1 MIPRRML
8 LASPLMLASPL
19 AKAQDFPSKPL
30 RVVVPFA
37 AGGGADIVARLL
49 APQLGEALGQPVV
62 VENRA
67 GAGGN
72 LGAEAVM
79 RAPADGHTLLLTS
92 SAFAINPSLYSRIPY
107 HPVRDFSPIT
117 RPALMPNILV
127 VPASLPVTSVQELVE
142 HAKSRSLSYASA
154 GIGTGTHLAGEM
166 FKLQTGADLVHV
178 PYRGG
183 GAVVADLVAGR
194 VALTF
199 ATLPSV
205 IEFVQNGQLRAL
217 AVTTAERWPSLPD
230 VPTMQQIGFPDFEI
244 STWIGLLAPAG
255 TPERAVAQLHREV
268 ERIIRMP
275 DIHNRFTT
283 LGMVTVGDSPAQF
296 ASFINSELRLYERL
310 VKASGASLD

>member
-1 MIPRRML
+1 MISRRAL
-8 LASPLMLASPL
+8 VASPLLLAPTL
-19 AKAQDFPSKPL
+19 ANAQDFPSKPL

-37 AGGGADIVARLL
+37 AGGGADIVARLV
-49 APQLGEALGQPVV
+49 APRLGEVLEQPVV

-92 SAFAINPSLYSRIPY
+92 SAFAINPSLYRQIPY
-107 HPVRDFSPIT
+107 HPVRDFGPIT

-127 VPASLPVTSVQELVE
+127 VPASLPVRSVQELVE

-154 GIGTGTHLAGEM
+154 GVGTGTHLAGEM

-183 GAVVADLVAGR
+183 GAVVADLIAGR

-255 TPERAVAQLHREV
+255 TPSRAVNQLHREV
-268 ERIIRMP
+268 VRIIQLPEVR
-275 DIHNRFTT
+275 DRFAT
-283 LGMVTVGDSPAQF
+283 LGMVTVGDTPEQF
-296 ASFINSELRLYERL
+296 ASFINSELRMYERL
-310 VKASGASLD
+310 VKASGASLE

>member
-1 MIPRRML
+1 MIPRRAL
-8 LASPLMLASPL
+8 IASPLVLAAPPVV
-19 AKAQDFPSKPL
+19 AQDFPSKPL

-37 AGGGADIVARLL
+37 AGGGADIVARLVAPRL
-49 APQLGEALGQPVV
+49 AEALGQPVV

-72 LGAEAVM
+72 IGAEAVA
-79 RAPADGHTLLLTS
+79 RAPGDGHTLLLTS

-107 HPVRDFSPIT
+107 HPVRDFRPIT

-127 VPASLPVTSVQELVE
+127 VPASLPVRNVQELVE
-142 HAKSRSLSYASA
+142 HAKSQPLSYASA

-166 FKLQTGADLVHV
+166 FKLQARVEMVHV

-183 GAVVADLVAGR
+183 GAVIADLLAGR

-205 IEFVQNGQLRAL
+205 IEFVQDGRLRAL
-217 AVTTAERWPSLPD
+217 AVTTAERWPGLPD
-230 VPTMQQIGFPDFEI
+230 VPTMQQLGFTEFEI

-255 TPERAVAQLHREV
+255 TPDRVVDQMHREV
-268 ERIIRMP
+268 VRIIRLP
-275 DIHNRFTT
+275 EIRERFTT
-283 LGMVTVGDSPAQF
+283 LGMVTVGDTPAQF
-296 ASFINSELRLYERL
+296 ASYIGSELQLYERL
-310 VKASGASLD
+310 VKVSGASLD

>member
-1 MIPRRML
+1 MILRRAL
-8 LASPLMLASPL
+8 LAAPMVLASPL
-19 AKAQDFPSKPL
+19 AEAQDFPGKPL
-30 RVVVPFA
+30 RVIVPFA

-49 APQLGEALGQPVV
+49 APRLGDALGQPVV

-72 LGAEAVM
+72 LGAEAAM

-107 HPVRDFSPIT
+107 HPVRDFRTIT

-127 VPASLPVTSVQELVE
+127 VPEALPVRSVQELVE

-183 GAVVADLVAGR
+183 GAVVADLIAGR

-205 IEFVQNGQLRAL
+205 IEFVQNGQLRPL
-217 AVTTAERWPSLPD
+217 AVTTAERWPSLPE

-255 TPERAVAQLHREV
+255 TPNRAVDQLHREV
-268 ERIIRMP
+268 THIIHLPEVR
-275 DIHNRFTT
+275 DRFTT
-283 LGMVTVGDSPAQF
+283 LGMVTVGDTPAQF
-296 ASFINSELRLYERL
+296 ASYIDSELRLYERL
-310 VKASGASLD
+310 VKVSGASLD